1 MAWKSNEIKR
11 TIGLEINHIGNFLD
25 DDQKSHFQ
33 EGNTWL
39 QLQRY
44 VIVLLR
50 NPHLIQ
56 PK

>member
-11 TIGLEINHIGNFLD
+11 TIGLEINYIGHFLD
-25 DDQKSHFQ
+25 DDQKSLFQ